1 MKIDWQAVA
10 VVVALLMTVLGWGVS
25 VEVRMAHYS
34 SLQEIHDRLGV
45 IEKNL
50 QDLLVDM
57 KVREELE
64 KKGVVM
70 PSLLPEIPAPMPPIA
85 SDEQPKLP
93 NVGQVREEIQNESR
107 KWAESQL
114 RVKK

>member
-10 VVVALLMTVLGWGVS
+10 VVVALIMTCLGWGVS

-34 SLQEIHDRLGV
+34 SLQEIQNRLEV

-50 QDLLVDM
+50 QELLVDM

-64 KKGVVM
+64 KKGIVG
-70 PSLLPEIPAPMPPIA
+70 LPVIPAPKP
-85 SDEQPKLP
+85 DEALP
-93 NVGQVREEIQNESR
+93 DVNQIRNDLQSSAK